1 MPWGLCLTEVRQE
14 QRAVRAL
21 DRIGVATILAK
32 YRDQYRNK
40 VMLFPR
46 YLFVD
51 LLDNWRDIPRADYVK
66 RLFISGDKP
75 CRLPDKYM
83 TELQAKMRP
92 DGTIE
97 MGTQERFHI
106 GQRVQ
111 ILRGAFRD
119 ILATYDGLNSKRQET
134 ALVDFLGRKVRMEFQ
149 PADLASV

>member
-1 MPWGLCLTEVRQE
+1 M
-14 QRAVRAL
+14 RAL

-32 YRDQYRNK
+32 YRNQYRNK
-40 VMLFPR
+40 RILFPC

-51 LLDNWRDIPRADYVK
+51 IVEHWRRIPRADYVR

-75 CRLPDKYM
+75 CRLPDKYIA
-83 TELQAKMRP
+83 ELQAKMRP

-97 MGTQERFHI
+97 MDTQERFHI

-119 ILATYDGLNSKRQET
+119 IIASYDGLNAKQQET
-134 ALVDFLGRKVRMEFQ
+134 VLVDFLGRKVKMEFQ
-149 PADLASV
+149 PGDLASA

>member
-1 MPWGLCLTEVRQE
+1 M
-14 QRAVRAL
+14 RAL

-32 YRDQYRNK
+32 YRNQYRNK
-40 VMLFPR
+40 RILFPC

-51 LLDNWRDIPRADYVK
+51 IVEHWRRIPRVDYVR

-75 CRLPDKYM
+75 CRLPDKYIA
-83 TELQAKMRP
+83 ELQAKMRP

-97 MGTQERFHI
+97 MDTQERFHI

-119 ILATYDGLNSKRQET
+119 IIASYDGLNAKQQET
-134 ALVDFLGRKVRMEFQ
+134 VLVDFLGRKVKMEFQ
-149 PADLASV
+149 PGDLASA